1 MFFAQPGDPSA
12 LAASFRR
19 LALDPQESAR
29 MGLAGRRYLELNF
42 SRERMAGT
50 LMELLEEM
58 VRAR

>member
-1 MFFAQPGDPSA
+1 
-12 LAASFRR
+12 
-19 LALDPQESAR
+19 

-58 VRAR
+58 ISAR